1 MVSTPLDAPLPPLE
15 LEIMVEFQSEFHIGT
30 GHSIPG
36 VVDDR
41 IVRDSKGRLLVP
53 GTTLKG
59 VIRDATET
67 VARLLNIQRCDG
79 TLEPGGRGR
88 LCGINYTPAYG
99 RTCYLCTLFGN
110 RGHEA
115 KLRFGAAR
123 YDPKLGEVLA
133 DNRLSQIVRDR
144 LARPEW
150 HNRIHRDLGRAQE
163 DFLFSY
169 ELGTKTW
176 EFSAPITEVSLIPP
190 ELRRRH
196 LLLLLAGIHLVRE
209 LGGKRRAGKG
219 ECRLK
224 PHLKMATDETVSEL
238 LDRLKELGA

>member
-1 MVSTPLDAPLPPLE
+1 MSIPLGAPLPPLE
-15 LEIMVEFQSEFHIGT
+15 LEVMVEFQSEFHIGT

-41 IVRDSKGRLLVP
+41 IVRDGKGRLLVP

-59 VIRDATET
+59 VIRDACEM

-79 TLEPGGRGR
+79 TLEPGGRGK

-99 RTCYLCTLFGN
+99 KACYLCTLFGN

-115 KLRFGAAR
+115 KLRFGSAR
-123 YDPKLGEVLA
+123 YDAKLEGVLA
-133 DNRLSQIVRDR
+133 DDRLPPVIRDQ

-150 HNRIHRDLGRAQE
+150 HNRIDRKLGRAQE

-169 ELGTKTW
+169 ELGAKTW
-176 EFSAPITEVSLIPP
+176 ELTASITEVSPILP

-196 LLLLLAGIHLVRE
+196 LVFLLGGIHLVRG

-224 PHLKMATDETVSEL
+224 PHLKMAIDETMAEL
-238 LDRLKELGA
+238 LDQLKELSA